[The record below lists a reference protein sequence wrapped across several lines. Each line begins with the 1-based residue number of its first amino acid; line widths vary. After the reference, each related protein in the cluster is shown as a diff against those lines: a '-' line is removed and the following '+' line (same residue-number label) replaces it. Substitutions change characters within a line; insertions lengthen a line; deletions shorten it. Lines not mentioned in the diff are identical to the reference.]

1 MLNSRFEVRK
11 AAALQFRR
19 TIDVA
24 GYCIVDHHVM
34 WCLSESKLTARSR
47 TRSACPLFSEKF
59 CDERKNWCHSVKKYY
74 VQLYKLPRCYLDVTS
89 TLPRSYPRCKIKPS
103 SHSSPQ
109 PTALRSTSHQTTF
122 DCTVAGTALDC
133 ISLLRSP

>member
-34 WCLSESKLTARSR
+34 WCLSESKLTANRAFIFEGGLLCVLS
-47 TRSACPLFSEKF
+47 
-59 CDERKNWCHSVKKYY
+59 
-74 VQLYKLPRCYLDVTS
+74 LDS
-89 TLPRSYPRCKIKPS
+89 
-103 SHSSPQ
+103 
-109 PTALRSTSHQTTF
+109 
-122 DCTVAGTALDC
+122 
-133 ISLLRSP
+133 